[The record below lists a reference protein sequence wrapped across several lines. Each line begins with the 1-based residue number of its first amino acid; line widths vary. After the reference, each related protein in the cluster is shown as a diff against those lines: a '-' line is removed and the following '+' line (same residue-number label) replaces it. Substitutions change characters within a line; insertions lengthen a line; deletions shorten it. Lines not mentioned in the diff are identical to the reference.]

1 MKDYNQPPTWE
12 FKMLTNN
19 TRYPN
24 HWLTLMKAVMND
36 YYFDVCQLPENK
48 IVDTFIH
55 KIYYC
60 WLMQMKE
67 IHGEEE

>member
-1 MKDYNQPPTWE
+1 MKDYNEPPSWE
-12 FKMLTNN
+12 FKMLTGN
-19 TRYPN
+19 TRYPF

-36 YYFDVCQLPENK
+36 YYFDVGHPIKMENL
-48 IVDTFIH
+48 DTFMH

-60 WLMQMKE
+60 WLMTMRE